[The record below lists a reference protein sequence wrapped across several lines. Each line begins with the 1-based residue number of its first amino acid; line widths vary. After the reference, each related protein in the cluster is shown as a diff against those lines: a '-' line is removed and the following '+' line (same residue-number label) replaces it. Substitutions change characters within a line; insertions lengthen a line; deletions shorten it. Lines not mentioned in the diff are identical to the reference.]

1 MLIGFIV
8 PNAEA
13 SDIEILEINYNN
25 NYESGDAV
33 VIVESGKNTTTSFKY
48 SFFDDNDDFPDDWNE
63 NDFNDSE
70 WSNGETPFGN
80 KNSPQ
85 GIEPRTNW
93 QSEHTGG
100 NDGEND
106 WVIIRKD
113 FYIEEINGV
122 VGGNVKI
129 SYNDYYGVWINGETV
144 RDCTYF
150 QQWACYQDD
159 SEYWNRN
166 HQVESETFVE
176 GKNSLVIIGRDS
188 LYQGGDNTSWIDFE
202 FNIICLLYTSPSPRD

>member
-1 MLIGFIV
+1 MLTCAILIGFIV
-8 PNAEA
+8 PNVEA

-33 VIVESGKNTTTSFKY
+33 VIIESGKNASTSFKY
-48 SFFDDNDDFPDDWNE
+48 SIFDDNDDFPDDWNE
-63 NDFNDSE
+63 NNFNDSE

-113 FYIEEINGV
+113 FYIGEVNEV

-144 RDCTYF
+144 PFKY
-150 QQWACYQDD
+150 
-159 SEYWNRN
+159 NRAVCFDADTP
-166 HQVESETFVE
+166 HHPLYGSSDRLVLTFFS
-176 GKNSLVIIGRDS
+176 K
-188 LYQGGDNTSWIDFE
+188 YAT
-202 FNIICLLYTSPSPRD
+202 